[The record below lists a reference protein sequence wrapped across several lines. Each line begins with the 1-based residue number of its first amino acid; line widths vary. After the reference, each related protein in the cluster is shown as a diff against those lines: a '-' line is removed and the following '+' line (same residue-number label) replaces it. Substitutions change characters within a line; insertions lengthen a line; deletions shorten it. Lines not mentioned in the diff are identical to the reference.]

1 MSMNSKEYNF
11 LSIRYVAMA
20 LSILLM
26 LISLGSLIT
35 KGLNKGIDFTGGFLI
50 EVSYQQAPTISQ
62 VRSDLAG
69 GGFPE
74 AIVQNFGGS
83 KDLMIRILPREGVDN
98 KAVGKQII
106 AILDNSSNKAELRGS
121 EFIDPQVGEELTD
134 QGGLAMI
141 FALIMIM
148 IYIIIRFQWK
158 FSIGAVA
165 ALIHD
170 VLITIGVFSF
180 FQVSFDLAVLA
191 AILAVIGYSLN
202 DTIVIFDRIRENFRL
217 LRKIETLTILN
228 KSINQTINRTVITSG
243 TTLLVLCA
251 LYFIGGK
258 SLEGFSLALII
269 GVVIGTYSSIYV
281 ATTSIFL
288 LDVSTS
294 DLLQVKK
301 EQIDLP
307 GITLSNQYIA
317 RDEGMHCMLSI
328 EIVKLFERAPESS

>member
-83 KDLMIRILPREGVDN
+83 KDLMIRILPREGIDN

-106 AILDNSSNKAELRGS
+106 EILDNSSNKAELRGS

-217 LRKIETLTILN
+217 LRKTETLTILN
-228 KSINQTINRTVITSG
+228 KSINQTISRTVITSG
-243 TTLLVLCA
+243 TTLLVLSA

-301 EQIDLP
+301 EQID
-307 GITLSNQYIA
+307 
-317 RDEGMHCMLSI
+317 DGM
-328 EIVKLFERAPESS
+328 P

>member
-1 MSMNSKEYNF
+1 MSMNIKEYNF
-11 LSIRYVAMA
+11 LSVRYVAMA

-26 LISLGSLIT
+26 LMSLGSLIT

-83 KDLMIRILPREGVDN
+83 KDLMIRILPREGIDN

-106 AILDNSSNKAELRGS
+106 EILDNSSNKAELRGS

-217 LRKIETLTILN
+217 LRKTETLTILN
-228 KSINQTINRTVITSG
+228 KSINQTISRTVITSG

-269 GVVIGTYSSIYV
+269 GVVVGTYSSIYV
-281 ATTSIFL
+281 ATTSVFL

-301 EQIDLP
+301 EQID
-307 GITLSNQYIA
+307 
-317 RDEGMHCMLSI
+317 DGM
-328 EIVKLFERAPESS
+328 P

>member
-83 KDLMIRILPREGVDN
+83 KDLMIRILPREGIDN

-106 AILDNSSNKAELRGS
+106 EILDNSSNKAELRGS

-217 LRKIETLTILN
+217 LRKTETLTILN
-228 KSINQTINRTVITSG
+228 KSINQTISRTVITSG

-301 EQIDLP
+301 EQID
-307 GITLSNQYIA
+307 
-317 RDEGMHCMLSI
+317 DGM
-328 EIVKLFERAPESS
+328 P